1 MGERRV
7 YAKIVVAYD
16 GSAAGG
22 NCLRQAAGLARV
34 CGAELHILGI
44 VPTSG
49 GFAIAQATSGMDV
62 FGMKRQMIEKSLAEA
77 DAAEDCHGVQHVI
90 ALREG
95 DPAAEIVAHA
105 REIKADLVVLGQSDR
120 GRLSRWF
127 AGSTA
132 NTLLQYLP
140 CSLLI
145 AP

>member
-1 MGERRV
+1 
-7 YAKIVVAYD
+7 
-16 GSAAGG
+16 
-22 NCLRQAAGLARV
+22 
-34 CGAELHILGI
+34 
-44 VPTSG
+44 
-49 GFAIAQATSGMDV
+49 
-62 FGMKRQMIEKSLAEA
+62 MKRQMIKKSLAEA
-77 DAAEDCHGVQHVI
+77 DAAEDCRGVQHVI
-90 ALREG
+90 AIREG

-105 REIKADLVVLGQSDR
+105 REIKADLVVLGHSDR